1 MANRKISELPE
12 KVTPGLADVIPVVD
26 TAVSPITTKRITVGS
41 LTALFSAGATGATG
55 VSGGAGPAGASGA
68 TGATGPAPTVTAHET
83 DPDKV
88 YIGGVVVQA
97 AQGATG
103 PIGPTGSVGA
113 TGVAG
118 PTGATGLSGGFGA
131 TGPTGATGPAPDVT
145 PHETD
150 ADKVYI
156 GGVVVQA
163 AQGATGPTGSAGGFG
178 QTGATGPAGVSG
190 AAGTAGATG
199 ATGPQGPAGTGS
211 SDTFE
216 FNVAYVGT
224 SPNSL
229 SNLPLGWSYSISAN
243 DVTITHNLGKQV
255 KDVTYWGYTAGT
267 DLWHARYPS
276 AVNELT
282 TTEGGKLSSFTIR
295 ISNTVVGCDSGG
307 QARVVCF
314 F

>member
-1 MANRKISELPE
+1 MANKKISELPE
-12 KVTPGLADVIPVVD
+12 KSTPGLSDIIPVVD
-26 TAVSPITTKRITVGS
+26 TATSPLATKRITVGA

-55 VSGGAGPAGASGA
+55 VSGGAGPAGATGA
-68 TGATGPAPTVTAHET
+68 TGATGPAPTVTAHP

-88 YIGGVVVQA
+88 YIGGVEVQA
-97 AQGATG
+97 VQ
-103 PIGPTGSVGA
+103 
-113 TGVAG
+113 
-118 PTGATGLSGGFGA
+118 GA
-131 TGPTGATGPAPDVT
+131 TGPTGPVGATGAIGPAGDTGATGVSGPAGTSGPTGPTGPAPEVT
-145 PHETD
+145 AHPD
-150 ADKVYI
+150 PDKVFI
-156 GGVVVQA
+156 GGVEVQA
-163 AQGATGPTGSAGGFG
+163 AQGATGPTGPIGPAGING
-178 QTGATGPAGVSG
+178 QTGATGPAGSS
-190 AAGTAGATG
+190 GTAGATG

-224 SPNSL
+224 SPNTL
-229 SNLPLGWSYSISAN
+229 SNLPAGWSYAISAN

-282 TTEGGKLSSFTIR
+282 TTEAGKLSSFTIR

-307 QARVVCF
+307 QARIVCF